1 MLILGR
7 TTKTAASRTELY
19 TYTRSLNRGM
29 TPFGFLLVEFLW
41 HLRLLKGSD
50 LSSAS
55 PLEMQF
61 SQSSPSTQHKPN
73 HVLLTKTAR
82 YRLFILFQV
91 CVPFAVREPQKA
103 RCEEGWIPGSHDQ
116 WAHIKREDLQSMC
129 WLNRHAPTADL
140 WLANGNKVP
149 TKNTPMN

>member
-1 MLILGR
+1 MIRKYSLIFYYYYYFIEIASLKKISSFNVTWLMHFCKSVYLLSSMLILGR

-61 SQSSPSTQHKPN
+61 SQSSPLYPAQAQS
-73 HVLLTKTAR
+73 
-82 YRLFILFQV
+82 
-91 CVPFAVREPQKA
+91 CVT
-103 RCEEGWIPGSHDQ
+103 D
-116 WAHIKREDLQSMC
+116 
-129 WLNRHAPTADL
+129 
-140 WLANGNKVP
+140 
-149 TKNTPMN
+149 KNSKI